1 MNHSHGSKV
10 KTIKQNVLP
19 EQPHFHPDKKKG
31 TIVSQEKLATL
42 QAQVRTGGKGTACR
56 KKVVHRIA
64 TAEEKKSLVLLK
76 ELGVN
81 NISHTEEVTIFTNQ
95 GTVRHYHNSK
105 VQVSLAASTFTITGH
120 AEAKLLTESL
130 PSILTQLGTDSGT
143 SVRRLAEVL
152 SKLSGDGKA
161 SLATEETDNEV
172 PDLVDNF
179 HAFPRMQQC
188 DWKLASEEDRTQ
200 RSYWEMLLYSS
211 ICYYLYL
218 LLFITAF

>member
-1 MNHSHGSKV
+1 MTTLAPCTTPLPPRQEERNYREPGETCHTAGTSTHGWKRNCLQKEGGS
-10 KTIKQNVLP
+10 QNSYSRREKIFSSP
-19 EQPHFHPDKKKG
+19 E
-31 TIVSQEKLATL
+31 
-42 QAQVRTGGKGTACR
+42 
-56 KKVVHRIA
+56 RI
-64 TAEEKKSLVLLK
+64 
-76 ELGVN
+76 LGVN
-81 NISHTEEVTIFTNQ
+81 NISHTDEVTIFTNQ

-200 RSYWEMLLYSS
+200 RS
-211 ICYYLYL
+211 
-218 LLFITAF
+218 